1 MSVVLKK
8 MRDVLGVEPFLLH
21 GFLHTEEVFYTWNV
35 CNISFISLYLAE
47 EIFVGQ
53 NLVLFQNLIF
63 NMFKNSGI
71 IELCSLVV
79 VILLIIKILLL

>member
-8 MRDVLGVEPFLLH
+8 ITDVSGVEPFLLH
-21 GFLHTEEVFYTWNV
+21 GFLHTEEGFYTWNV
-35 CNISFISLYLAE
+35 CDIYFLSLYLE

-63 NMFKNSGI
+63 NVFKNSGI
-71 IELCSLVV
+71 MELCSLVV